1 MCPKVAIKTD
11 TLSKRLYAQDASM
24 YEQMPKGVAFPE
36 SGEDIASLVRQAAAK
51 KWSITAR
58 SAGTSLAGQ
67 TTGDGIIV
75 DVSRHMNKVLEWN
88 IEERWVRVQPGIIR
102 DQLNRMAAPNELL
115 FGPDTATASRCMIGG
130 MIGNNSAGLYSIKYG
145 STRNHVLEM
154 EVVLSDG
161 SKMIAKPLSPEQ
173 LEEKLA
179 LPNLEG
185 FIYQETIDLL
195 KDHKEAI
202 ESHYPHKEIKRRNTG
217 YAIDALCEM
226 SPITEGGR
234 PFNLCELLAG
244 SEGTLAMTVWA
255 KLNLEPLPRY
265 KRMLIPQFNTLEEA
279 MKATVIAVEKEPAA
293 VELVDD
299 IILEATK
306 GNIEQA
312 QNRFFLR
319 DDPNCILI
327 IQFEGDNRFELD
339 KKAEELAK
347 ELKDAG
353 LGYAFSQ
360 LQDTEDMQRV
370 WELRKAGLGLLMG
383 LGKESR
389 SPAFC
394 EDTAVRVK
402 DLPAYVKDI
411 QAILDKHDTHCVFYA
426 HASVG
431 ELHFRPMIDTTTIEG
446 VTKMKQMA
454 QEFAETVRRYR
465 GSLSGEHGDGR
476 ARAPFIE
483 QVLGAEMMPLLERVK
498 DIWDPEARFNP
509 GKIVRAEPMEKGL
522 RYSPE
527 YRPLAAPTVF
537 KWRKLGGFT
546 DALELCNGAG
556 VCRRLAESGGT
567 MCPSYMATRDE
578 KDSTRG
584 RANVFRHVF
593 SGANPEGFGSK
604 DLKDALSLCL
614 SCKACKSECP
624 ANVDMA
630 KMKAEFMHGY
640 HQKHGVSRKE
650 EFFGDPGKRYPLAA
664 RFPSLVN
671 KVAKSP
677 MGKQVM
683 KQLFGVSPLRDLPEF
698 SSERF
703 RDWFRKNPSP
713 ATDHKVILLADLF
726 TDYHDPKVGKHA
738 VWVLK
743 SMGFEVMLPE
753 VQELGRTFL
762 SKGLMDK
769 ALKTAETVVQGLAPF
784 AQKNYPVI
792 GLEPSEILTIR
803 DEYLDLV
810 PDKQLEAAKILAS
823 KTYTF
828 EEFVALHKDRF
839 PTTRLNPVSQA
850 PKVVLHGHCHTK
862 ALIGNTAT
870 IKALELA
877 GYAVEAMDTGCCGM
891 AGSFGYDEDTYELSM
906 EIGWQRLFP
915 QLGNLAA
922 ETQICAPGFS
932 CRHQIKD
939 GVGMGALHPATLIA
953 KRIGF

>member
-11 TLSKRLYAQDASM
+11 SLSKRLYAQDASM
-24 YEQMPKGVAFPE
+24 YEEIPKGVAFPE
-36 SGEDIASLVRQAAAK
+36 SGEDIVSLVKQAAAK

-67 TTGDGIIV
+67 TTGNGLIM
-75 DVSRHMNKVLEWN
+75 DVSKYMDKVLEWN
-88 IEERWVRVQPGIIR
+88 IEERWVRVEPGIIR
-102 DQLNRMAAPNELL
+102 DQLNQMAASNDLL
-115 FGPDTATASRCMIGG
+115 FGPDTATTSRCMIGG
-130 MIGNNSAGLYSIKYG
+130 MIGNNSAGMYSIKYG
-145 STRNHVLEM
+145 STRNHILEM

-161 SKMIAKPLSPEQ
+161 SKMIAKPLNTKQ
-173 LEEKLA
+173 LEEKIA

-185 FIYQETIDLL
+185 HIYREIIELL
-195 KDHKEAI
+195 TEHKEAI
-202 ESHYPHKEIKRRNTG
+202 FAQYPHKEIKRRNTG
-217 YAIDALCEM
+217 YALDAMCEM

-234 PFNLCELLAG
+234 SFNLCELLAG
-244 SEGTLAMTVWA
+244 SEGTLAMTISA
-255 KLNLEPLPRY
+255 KLNLEEIPRY
-265 KRMLIPQFNTLEEA
+265 KCMIIPHFRSIEDA
-279 MKATVIAVEKEPAA
+279 MHATVEVVKKNPSA
-293 VELVDD
+293 VELIDD
-299 IILEATK
+299 IILDATK
-306 GNIEQA
+306 NNLEQVE
-312 QNRFFLR
+312 NRFFLR
-319 DDPNCILI
+319 QAPKCILV
-327 IQFEGDNRFELD
+327 IQFEGDNRVTMF
-339 KKAEELAK
+339 KKARELAK
-347 ELKDAG
+347 HLENEFCAYACVELFESD
-353 LGYAFSQ
+353 
-360 LQDTEDMQRV
+360 EIQRV
-370 WELRKAGLGLLMG
+370 WDLRKAGLGLLMG

-389 SPAFC
+389 TPAFC

-411 QAILDKHDTHCVFYA
+411 ETILDKHDTHCVFYA

-431 ELHFRPMIDTTTIEG
+431 ELHFRPMIDTTSIEG

-454 QEFAETVRRYR
+454 LEFAETVRCYR

-476 ARAPFIE
+476 ARTPFIE
-483 QVLGAEMMPLLERVK
+483 EVLGTDMTPLLERVK
-498 DIWDPEARFNP
+498 DIWDPESRFNP

-527 YRPLAAPTVF
+527 YRPLAAPSVF
-537 KWRKLGGFT
+537 KWRKVGGFT
-546 DALELCNGAG
+546 HALELCNGAG
-556 VCRRLAESGGT
+556 VCRKLAESGGT

-593 SGANPEGFGSK
+593 SGGNPEGYGSK
-604 DLKDALSLCL
+604 DLKEALSLCL

-640 HQKHGVSRKE
+640 HQKHGVSKKE
-650 EFFGDPGKRYPLAA
+650 EFFGNPGKHYPLAT
-664 RFPSLVN
+664 RFSSLVN
-671 KVAKSP
+671 IVAKSQI
-677 MGKQVM
+677 GKQVL

-703 RDWFRKNPSP
+703 RDWFRRNPSP
-713 ATDHKVILLADLF
+713 TTNHKVILLADLF
-726 TDYHDPKVGKHA
+726 TDYHDPMVGKHA
-738 VWVLK
+738 VRVLE
-743 SMGFEVMLPE
+743 SMGFEVMLSK

-762 SKGLMDK
+762 SKGLLDK
-769 ALKTAETVVQGLAPF
+769 ALETAETVVEGLAPF
-784 AQKNYPVI
+784 AQKNYPII

-810 PDKQLEAAKILAS
+810 PDAQLQAAKTLAS

-839 PTTRLNPVSQA
+839 PNTRLNPTSKA

-877 GYAVEAMDTGCCGM
+877 GYDVEAMDTGCCGM
-891 AGSFGYDEDTYELSM
+891 AGSFGYDQETYELSM

-915 QLGNLAA
+915 QLGNLQP
-922 ETQICAPGFS
+922 ETQICASGFS

-939 GVGMGALHPATLIA
+939 GIGMGALHPATLIA
-953 KRIGF
+953 QRISH

>member
-1 MCPKVAIKTD
+1 MSPKVAIKTD
-11 TLSKRLYAQDASM
+11 SLSKRLYAQDASM
-24 YEQMPKGVAFPE
+24 YEEMPQGVAFPE
-36 SGEDIASLVRQAAAK
+36 TGEDMVSLVKQAAAK
-51 KWSITAR
+51 KWSITVR

-67 TTGDGIIV
+67 TTGNGLIM
-75 DVSRHMNKVLEWN
+75 DVSRHMTKVLEWN
-88 IEERWVRVQPGIIR
+88 IEQRWVRVEPGIIR
-102 DQLNRMAAPNELL
+102 DQLNRLAAPQELL

-154 EVVLSDG
+154 DVVLSD
-161 SKMIAKPLSPEQ
+161 SSRMVAKPLT
-173 LEEKLA
+173 EEELKQKCA
-179 LPNLEG
+179 LKNLEG
-185 FIYQETIDLL
+185 HIYRETLELL

-202 ESHYPHKEIKRRNTG
+202 EQHYPHKDIKRRNTG
-217 YAIDALCEM
+217 YALDALCEM
-226 SPITEGGR
+226 HPITPGGR

-244 SEGTLAMTVWA
+244 SEGTLAMTVSA

-265 KRMLIPQFNTLEEA
+265 KRMMIPQFMQLDEA
-279 MKATVIAVEKEPAA
+279 MRATVLAVEKNPAA

-299 IILEATK
+299 IILQATK
-306 GNIEQA
+306 ENLEQA

-319 DDPNCILI
+319 EDPKCILI

-339 KKAEELAK
+339 KKAQELEEELKA
-347 ELKDAG
+347 AG
-353 LGYAFSQ
+353 LGYAYSQ
-360 LQDTEDMQRV
+360 LEDPERMNRV

-402 DLPAYVKDI
+402 DLPEYVKDI
-411 QAILDKHDTHCVFYA
+411 EAILDKHDTHCVFYA

-431 ELHFRPMIDTTTIEG
+431 ELHFRPMIDTTTLEG

-454 QEFAETVRRYR
+454 KEFAETVHKYN

-483 QVLGAEMMPLLERVK
+483 TVLGAEMMPLLERVK
-498 DIWDPEARFNP
+498 DIWDPEIRFNP
-509 GKIVRAEPMEKGL
+509 GKIVRAKPMDKDL
-522 RYSPE
+522 RYSPD
-527 YRPLAAPTVF
+527 YTPMAVPTVF
-537 KWRKLGGFT
+537 KWRKVGGFNE
-546 DALELCNGAG
+546 ALELCNGAG
-556 VCRRLAESGGT
+556 VCRKLAESGGT
-567 MCPSYMATRDE
+567 MCPSYMATTHE

-593 SGANPEGFGSK
+593 SGANPEGFSSK
-604 DLKDALSLCL
+604 DLKEALSLCL

-650 EFFGDPGKRYPLAA
+650 EFFGDPAKRYPLAA
-664 RFPSLVN
+664 RFASITN
-671 KVAKSP
+671 RVAKSP
-677 MGKQVM
+677 VGKQVL
-683 KQLFGVSPLRDLPEF
+683 KQAFGVSPLRDLPEF
-698 SSERF
+698 STERF
-703 RDWFRKNPSP
+703 RDWFRKHPSP
-713 ATDHKVILLADLF
+713 PSDFKVILLADLF
-726 TDYHDPKVGKHA
+726 TDYHDPRVGKHA
-738 VWVLK
+738 VWVLEA
-743 SMGFEVMLPE
+743 MGFEVMLPK

-784 AQKNYPVI
+784 AHKNYPFI

-810 PDKQLEAAKILAS
+810 PDSLLGSAQVLAS

-828 EEFVALHKDRF
+828 EEFVALHKNRF
-839 PTTRLNPVSQA
+839 PKDRLNPVSA
-850 PKVVLHGHCHTK
+850 PPKVALHGHCHTK
-862 ALIGNTAT
+862 ALIGNRAT

-877 GYAVEAMDTGCCGM
+877 GYLVEAMDTGCCGM

-906 EIGWQRLFP
+906 QIGWQRLFP
-915 QLGNLAA
+915 KLGNLES
-922 ETQICAPGFS
+922 ETFVCAPGFS
-932 CRHQIKD
+932 CRHQIHD
-939 GVGMGALHPATLIA
+939 GVGMRALHPATLIA
-953 KRIGF
+953 QRIGL